1 MLLRRLPTT
10 AAAGAAAGAGAST
23 RTLVTHAAPLAR
35 ASWHRAAA
43 RCGPAALRLP
53 SLVHEP
59 PRRRPA
65 DPWDGQAATFASYTG
80 RGKPTRTRV
89 REQTEAE
96 EETRYNTL
104 AQRHDESVSEQ
115 QRQQSVAGERQMD
128 SLGDAGLKTFMANVY
143 MTTGGCIGMAAVGS
157 ALPIIGVVPMLNPW
171 IPCIGMIGTYM
182 YLQMRTDERTNPT
195 KRAALL
201 GACTMFAGMSL
212 TPALVVYSA
221 MDPTIAPVAFGLTC
235 LIFGGSTAGALSEHR
250 PPHAP
255 PPPPPHPASRLSA
268 ARACGAVMP
277 KRSLMVLA
285 PVLGGGAM
293 LVFGVSLLS
302 IFWPNP
308 IFTNIWLYGGLL
320 LATGMV
326 AYDTQNAIRAY
337 EDGDRDHVSHSL
349 DFFMNFVMIFRR
361 MLMLLGIRS
370 D

>member
-35 ASWHRAAA
+35 GSWHRAAA

-250 PPHAP
+250 PPPHTHHHAATKP
-255 PPPPPHPASRLSA
+255 SLIPERRPRVWRSDAQA
-268 ARACGAVMP
+268 IADGARARPGRRGDACVRRLPSLHLLAQPDIHQHLALRRPAVGD
-277 KRSLMVLA
+277 R
-285 PVLGGGAM
+285 
-293 LVFGVSLLS
+293 
-302 IFWPNP
+302 
-308 IFTNIWLYGGLL
+308 YGGVRH
-320 LATGMV
+320 A
-326 AYDTQNAIRAY
+326 
-337 EDGDRDHVSHSL
+337 ECHSGL
-349 DFFMNFVMIFRR
+349 
-361 MLMLLGIRS
+361 
-370 D
+370 